1 MRKSGTVNAP
11 VGTGRA
17 PGAGRGLW
25 LDRRPAGILGQGGSC
40 AEPFPEGIEQ
50 LGGGLFVED
59 DHAPIRGMRIQLNEV
74 ITFGANQRS
83 ETVRTAVH

>member
-1 MRKSGTVNAP
+1 ME
-11 VGTGRA
+11 
-17 PGAGRGLW
+17 
-25 LDRRPAGILGQGGSC
+25 PAGHRERDGGCGSTGARPGSWDKRSLWGSC